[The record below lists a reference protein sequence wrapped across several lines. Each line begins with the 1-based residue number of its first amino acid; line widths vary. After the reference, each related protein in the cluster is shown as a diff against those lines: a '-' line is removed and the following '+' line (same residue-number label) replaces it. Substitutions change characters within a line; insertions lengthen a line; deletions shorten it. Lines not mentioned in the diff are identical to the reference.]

1 MRLAEQRQVLRDRVM
16 SLPKRWFYFR
26 TYGQTYKGQTL
37 DTTPLY
43 VNVKFPVISPLITA
57 ESPPTSP
64 GATKG
69 RSSCDAERAE
79 RA

>member
-1 MRLAEQRQVLRDRVM
+1 MRMAEQRQVLRDRVM

-43 VNVKFPVISPLITA
+43 ANVKFPVVSPLMSA
-57 ESPPTSP
+57 ESPAASP
-64 GATKG
+64 DATKHG
-69 RSSCDAERAE
+69 PAQAPPLSSA
-79 RA
+79 

>member
-1 MRLAEQRQVLRDRVM
+1 MRMAEQRQVLRDRVM

-43 VNVKFPVISPLITA
+43 VNVKFPVVSPLISV
-57 ESPPTSP
+57 ESRAPAP
-64 GATKG
+64 GDQTVVGAS
-69 RSSCDAERAE
+69 RPA
-79 RA
+79 